1 MLHSLW
7 QNHLFLGMAIII
19 PREGPSVPTTFP
31 PFFLEDTMREIRVG
45 WQTQLFPS
53 KFVAEKNSELNNVH
67 TSLNIVAF
75 FFSLK

>member
-1 MLHSLW
+1 MDFC
-7 QNHLFLGMAIII
+7 FLCGRSFRSNNIS
-19 PREGPSVPTTFP
+19 PF
-31 PFFLEDTMREIRVG
+31 FFLEDTMREIRVG
-45 WQTQLFPS
+45 WQTQLFPR